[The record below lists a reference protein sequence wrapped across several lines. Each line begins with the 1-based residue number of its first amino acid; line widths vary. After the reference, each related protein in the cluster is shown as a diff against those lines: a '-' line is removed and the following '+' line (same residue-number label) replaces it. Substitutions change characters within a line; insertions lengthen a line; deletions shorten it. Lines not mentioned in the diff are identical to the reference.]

1 MQLGIRFFP
10 LKKDLPLYLGA
21 KDIEAAELQTSSK
34 WNPLMEG
41 WPMENGW
48 VDTVVIVVLWCI
60 YIHIMYIIDMYVFWE
75 IFDENWYGNFEI
87 DTSNGWML
95 ISDPK
100 VPVENWIRQETK
112 FRSWGMLLKF
122 GCRLVVF
129 DKIAGSY

>member
-1 MQLGIRFFP
+1 
-10 LKKDLPLYLGA
+10 
-21 KDIEAAELQTSSK
+21 
-34 WNPLMEG
+34 
-41 WPMENGW
+41 
-48 VDTVVIVVLWCI
+48 
-60 YIHIMYIIDMYVFWE
+60 MYVFWE
-75 IFDENWYGNFEI
+75 IFGENWYGNFEI